1 MGLFGGDVRDEI
13 ADRIAKRDFDKAV
26 KLLRREVDREP
37 SNLSLKIQLGD
48 TYALAGSSRE
58 AVAIFDQLASELAE
72 GGFVAK
78 AIALLKKIQRIQPGR
93 HEIEDRLAD
102 LVRQRDA
109 ESQFRSALRAP
120 RPLSSYDAG
129 TAPFPKAKPAVSS
142 ALYEP
147 TPIGP
152 AEEAKAEAAPPVE
165 TERTIPLGEE
175 RKFVLTPLF
184 GEFSKEEFLAVM
196 RGMKLLAHEPGDII
210 VAEGETGGS
219 LFILTTGRVKAF
231 VKDPAGKPV
240 KVRELGEGDFFGEIA
255 VLTGKPRTA
264 TVTAAAHCELL
275 ELDKP
280 TLDAITEI
288 RPHVR
293 DVLQD
298 FFKLRAGS
306 AAETAAREGKA

>member
-13 ADRIAKRDFDKAV
+13 ADRIARRDFDKAV
-26 KLLRREVDREP
+26 KLLRKEVEREP
-37 SNLSLKIQLGD
+37 TNLSLKIQLGD

-58 AVAIFDQLASELAE
+58 AVAVFDQLARELAE

-120 RPLSSYDAG
+120 RPMG
-129 TAPFPKAKPAVSS
+129 TYEPTPAPFPRAKPAVPTS
-142 ALYEP
+142 AYEP
-147 TPIGP
+147 SPI
-152 AEEAKAEAAPPVE
+152 AEPGEEKAEPVPPGE
-165 TERTIPLGEE
+165 AEKTIPLGEE

-196 RGMKLLAHEPGDII
+196 RGMKLLAYEPGDII

-231 VKDPAGKPV
+231 VKDPAGRPV

-264 TVTAAAHCELL
+264 TVTAGAHCELL